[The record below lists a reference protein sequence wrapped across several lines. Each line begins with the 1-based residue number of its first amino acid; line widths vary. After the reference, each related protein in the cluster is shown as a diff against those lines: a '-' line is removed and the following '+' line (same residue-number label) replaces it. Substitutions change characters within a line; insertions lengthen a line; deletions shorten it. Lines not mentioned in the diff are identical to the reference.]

1 MSGQAPAKQ
10 PPDPE
15 KVRAVLERLPEGQ
28 RKIAELVVEGLSVKE
43 IAGKLNVKAG
53 TVRKQICRIADK
65 LRDQKIDRKKRGA
78 EPALFSALRKIPP
91 AEQFQFSS
99 QQQTIIQASR
109 TCSSL
114 LEISKSTGIPYANV
128 YTQAKRIRR
137 IVEAKKKDV
146 AFRQSIGP
154 GQRRLPEMTAEELL
168 KQLRQDPGRVA
179 ILFRRYACAEK
190 GDPEFE
196 VALLTAGADRD
207 RLWRQRGKLQK
218 IMAVQGKD
226 TYMAMKLTQEQARE
240 IRDCLEYMKKHP
252 VLVDPVEKTVTYIL
266 TRSEAARLGLEATSE
281 WSKKVRQE
289 ARRLAG

>member
-28 RKIAELVVEGLSVKE
+28 RKIAEMVVKGLSARQ
-43 IAGKLNVKAG
+43 IAKKLKVSVG
-53 TVRKQICRIADK
+53 TVTNQIARITK
-65 LRDQKIDRKKRGA
+65 KVYDQTGGRRETGA
-78 EPALFSALRKIPP
+78 EPTLFACLRQVSPE
-91 AEQFQFSS
+91 EQFQFSP
-99 QQQTIIQASR
+99 QQQAIIEASR
-109 TCSSL
+109 RCNTLS
-114 LEISKSTGIPYANV
+114 EIVRITGIAYETV
-128 YTQAKRIRR
+128 KSQAKRIRR
-137 IVEAKKKDV
+137 IVEAKKKDT

-154 GQRRLPEMTAEELL
+154 GRRRLPEMTAEEML